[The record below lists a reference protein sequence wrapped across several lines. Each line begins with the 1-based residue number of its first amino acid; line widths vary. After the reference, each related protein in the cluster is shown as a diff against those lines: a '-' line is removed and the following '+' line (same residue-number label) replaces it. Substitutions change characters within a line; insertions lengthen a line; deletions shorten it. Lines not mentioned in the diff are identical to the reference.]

1 MSRRLVSSIGWS
13 VLGSAL
19 VAAALQGC
27 GGGSGTSS
35 GGTESGDYA
44 SLCMQ
49 GCSKSI
55 ACEADAGLVY
65 ITMSACEQ
73 DCTAQAQTV
82 TSCTNQSAIVSAFS
96 ACLKDTDC
104 ATFEAC
110 VMGAPHCQ
118 VGGGGSTGAGAGG
131 TTGGAGSTGAGGASA
146 PAGGTSGGSAG
157 THGTGGT
164 TTAGGSAGSGAS
176 ATCADC
182 DNIGPCCAALAALE
196 GIPSSGCSVYTSA
209 MCSASPVSGDIAQVC
224 QTFRKQGVLESVSAC
239 Q

>member
-27 GGGSGTSS
+27 GGGSGTAS
-35 GGTESGDYA
+35 GGTGSGDYA

-118 VGGGGSTGAGAGG
+118 GGGGGSTGAGAGG
-131 TTGGAGSTGAGGASA
+131 TTGGAGSTGAG
-146 PAGGTSGGSAG
+146 AG
-157 THGTGGT
+157 
-164 TTAGGSAGSGAS
+164 GAS

-196 GIPSSGCSVYTSA
+196 GLPSSGCTVYTSA

-224 QTFRKQGVLESVSAC
+224 QSFRKQGVLESVSAC